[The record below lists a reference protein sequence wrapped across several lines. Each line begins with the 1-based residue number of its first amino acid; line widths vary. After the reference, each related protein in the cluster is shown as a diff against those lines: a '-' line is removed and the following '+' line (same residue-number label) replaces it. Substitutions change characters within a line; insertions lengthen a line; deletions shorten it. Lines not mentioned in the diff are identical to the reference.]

1 MTQTVPLMNLTTPR
15 LLLREL
21 TWSDLA
27 DIHRL
32 HSYPEVAQFNTLD
45 IPKDQEVTQAVMRPT
60 IKNAAEANRTGYG
73 WMIRTADKNLFVG
86 EAGLNLSPPRHRRG
100 EIFYK
105 LLPEHWGHGYAT
117 EVAHA
122 LVKFGFDT
130 LKLHR
135 IEAGA
140 ATENIA
146 SLRVLE
152 KIGMTREGI
161 GRKIL
166 FTPGGWRDNY
176 RYAILED
183 DLPAS

>member
-1 MTQTVPLMNLTTPR
+1 MNLITHR

-21 TWSDLA
+21 TWNDVA

-32 HSYPEVAQFNTLD
+32 HRYPEVAQFNTLD
-45 IPKDQEVTQAVMRPT
+45 IPKNQRVTREVMRAT
-60 IKNAAEANRTGYG
+60 IEDATEANRTHYG
-73 WMIRTADKNLFVG
+73 WTIRTADKQQFLG

-105 LLPEHWGHGYAT
+105 LLPEHWGQGYAT
-117 EVAHA
+117 EVARA
-122 LVKFGFDT
+122 LVRFGFGP

-135 IEAGA
+135 IEAGVA
-140 ATENIA
+140 SENHA
-146 SLRVLE
+146 SVRVLE
-152 KIGMTREGI
+152 KVGMTREGV

-166 FTPGGWRDNY
+166 LTPAGWRDNY

-183 DLPAS
+183 DLSAS

>member
-1 MTQTVPLMNLTTPR
+1 MNLTTPR
-15 LLLREL
+15 LLLREVI
-21 TWSDLA
+21 WDDLA

-45 IPKDQEVTQAVMRPT
+45 IPRNQQATREVMGPT
-60 IKNAAEANRTGYG
+60 IENANEATRVHYG
-73 WMIRTADKNLFVG
+73 WTIRIADQNLFVG

-100 EIFYK
+100 DIFYK
-105 LLPEHWGHGYAT
+105 LLPEYWGHGYAT
-117 EVAHA
+117 ETAQA
-122 LVKFGFDT
+122 LVRFGFGV

-140 ATENIA
+140 ATENHA
-146 SLRVLE
+146 SVRVLE

-166 FTPGGWRDNY
+166 LTPGGWRDNY

-183 DLPAS
+183 DPPAS

>member
-1 MTQTVPLMNLTTPR
+1 MNLTTPH
-15 LLLREL
+15 LQLREL
-21 TWSDLA
+21 IWSDLA

-32 HSYPEVAQFNTLD
+32 HTYPEVARFNTLD
-45 IPKDQEVTQAVMRPT
+45 IPRNQQDTRVVMRPT
-60 IKNAAEANRTGYG
+60 IENATEATRIHYG
-73 WMIRTADKNLFVG
+73 WTIRIADRNLFVG

-100 EIFYK
+100 DIFYK
-105 LLPEHWGHGYAT
+105 LLPEYWGHGYAT
-117 EVAHA
+117 EAAQA
-122 LVKFGFDT
+122 LVRFGFDE

-140 ATENIA
+140 ATENHA
-146 SLRVLE
+146 SVRVLE

-166 FTPGGWRDNY
+166 LTPGGWRDNY

-183 DLPAS
+183 DPPAS

>member
-1 MTQTVPLMNLTTPR
+1 MNLTTAR

-21 TWSDLA
+21 VWNDLT

-32 HSYPEVAQFNTLD
+32 HSYPKVAQFNTLD
-45 IPKDQEVTQAVMRPT
+45 IPRNQQTTREVMRP
-60 IKNAAEANRTGYG
+60 IIRNATEATRVHYG
-73 WMIRTADKNLFVG
+73 WTIRTADENLFLG
-86 EAGLNLSPPRHRRG
+86 EAGLNLSAPRHRRG

-105 LLPEHWGHGYAT
+105 LLPEHWGRGYAT
-117 EVAHA
+117 EAAQA
-122 LVKFGFDT
+122 LVRFGFGV

-140 ATENIA
+140 ATENHA
-146 SLRVLE
+146 SARVLE

-166 FTPGGWRDNY
+166 PTPGGWRDNY

-183 DLPAS
+183 DPPAS

>member
-1 MTQTVPLMNLTTPR
+1 MLTRKWRSSIPSVFHGTSKIT
-15 LLLREL
+15 RE
-21 TWSDLA
+21 
-27 DIHRL
+27 
-32 HSYPEVAQFNTLD
+32 
-45 IPKDQEVTQAVMRPT
+45 VMAPT
-60 IKNAAEANRTGYG
+60 IENATEATRIHYG
-73 WMIRTADKNLFVG
+73 WTIRTADGNLFVG
-86 EAGLNLSPPRHRRG
+86 EAGLNLSAPRHRRG

-117 EVAHA
+117 ETAQA
-122 LVKFGFDT
+122 LLKFGFDG

-140 ATENIA
+140 ATENHA
-146 SLRVLE
+146 SVRVLE

-166 FTPGGWRDNY
+166 STPGGWRDNY

-183 DLPAS
+183 DPPAS

>member
-1 MTQTVPLMNLTTPR
+1 MNLTTPR

-21 TWSDLA
+21 AWSDLV

-32 HSYPEVAQFNTLD
+32 HTYPEVAQFNTLS
-45 IPKDQEVTQAVMRPT
+45 IPKDQAVTREVMRPT
-60 IKNAAEANRTGYG
+60 IENAAEATRTHYG
-73 WMIRTADKNLFVG
+73 WTIRTAYGNLFIG
-86 EAGLNLSPPRHRRG
+86 EAGLNLSAPRQRRG

-105 LLPEHWGHGYAT
+105 LLPEHWGRGYAT
-117 EVAHA
+117 ETAQA
-122 LVKFGFDT
+122 LLKFGFDG

-140 ATENIA
+140 ATENHA
-146 SLRVLE
+146 SVRVLE

-166 FTPGGWRDNY
+166 PTPGGWRDNY

-183 DLPAS
+183 DPPAS

>member
-1 MTQTVPLMNLTTPR
+1 MNLTTPH
-15 LLLREL
+15 LQLREL

-32 HSYPEVAQFNTLD
+32 HTYPEVARFNTLD
-45 IPKDQEVTQAVMRPT
+45 IPRNQQTTREVMRPT
-60 IKNAAEANRTGYG
+60 IRNAAQADQTGYG
-73 WMIRTADKNLFVG
+73 WTIRIADQNLFIG

-105 LLPEHWGHGYAT
+105 LLPEYWGHGYAT
-117 EVAHA
+117 EAAQA
-122 LVKFGFDT
+122 LVRFGFGV

-140 ATENIA
+140 ATENHA
-146 SLRVLE
+146 SVRVLE
-152 KIGMTREGI
+152 KIGMMREGI

-166 FTPGGWRDNY
+166 PTPGGWRDNY

-183 DLPAS
+183 DPPAS

>member
-1 MTQTVPLMNLTTPR
+1 MNLTTPR
-15 LLLREL
+15 LLLSEL
-21 TWSDLA
+21 VWSDLA

-60 IKNAAEANRTGYG
+60 IENATEATRTYYG
-73 WMIRTADKNLFVG
+73 WTIRTADNKLFIG
-86 EAGLNLSPPRHRRG
+86 EAGLNLYAQRHRRG
-100 EIFYK
+100 DIFYK

-140 ATENIA
+140 ATENHA
-146 SLRVLE
+146 SVRVLE
-152 KIGMTREGI
+152 KIGMIREGI

-166 FTPGGWRDNY
+166 PTPGGWRDNY

-183 DLPAS
+183 DPPAS

>member
-1 MTQTVPLMNLTTPR
+1 MNLTTLR

-21 TWSDLA
+21 VWDDLA
-27 DIHRL
+27 NIHRL

-45 IPKDQEVTQAVMRPT
+45 VPKDQEVTREVMRAT
-60 IKNAAEANRTGYG
+60 IKNVAEANRTCYG
-73 WMIRTADKNLFVG
+73 WTIRIADQNLFVG

-100 EIFYK
+100 DIFYK
-105 LLPEHWGHGYAT
+105 LLPEYWGHGYAT
-117 EVAHA
+117 EAAQA
-122 LVKFGFDT
+122 LVRFGFGV

-140 ATENIA
+140 ATENHA
-146 SLRVLE
+146 SVRVLE

-166 FTPGGWRDNY
+166 PTPGGWRDNY

-183 DLPAS
+183 DPSAS